1 MPNLN
6 NRTMTQNRLTE
17 AEAQQLREKYNP
29 DGSLLRHDQMELLKM
44 MEVVADICKKHD
56 IPWWLSSGT
65 LLGAA
70 RHKGFIPWD
79 DDVDIVLLK
88 RDYKRLKRI
97 LLKLNSK
104 EFVFH
109 TLESDVEYVNIFG
122 KFRKREGRMRVT
134 SRRYDYYRWA
144 GVGLDIFAIE
154 KTNYLAARIASV
166 TYNNLQHLTS
176 YIRCGWIRRPLIR
189 LIEGLCLGILNPL
202 LWLIGRINPKGEY
215 HYMLGTG
222 WAKHTFYMKDTMP
235 LTTTTFEGVEFPIPK
250 DIDAYLTNVY
260 GNWQQIPS
268 DEVIKRCI
276 HCREYREEIYG
287 ND

>member
-1 MPNLN
+1 
-6 NRTMTQNRLTE
+6 MTQNRLTE

-235 LTTTTFEGVEFPIPK
+235 LTTTAFEAVEFPIPK
-250 DIDAYLTNVY
+250 DTDAYLTNVY
-260 GNWQQIPS
+260 GNWRQIPS